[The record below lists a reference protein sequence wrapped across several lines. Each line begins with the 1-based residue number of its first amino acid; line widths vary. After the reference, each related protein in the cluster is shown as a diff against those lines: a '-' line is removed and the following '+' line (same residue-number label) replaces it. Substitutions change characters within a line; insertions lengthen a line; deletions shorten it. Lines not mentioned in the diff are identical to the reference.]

1 MEYDI
6 EEFQSNIEELKKLLV
21 HAKKLEELV
30 KELDGPL
37 TEEQIDH
44 LEQEFSS
51 MTCVDLTPLNDVV
64 DRIDSALHHPE
75 MYEIYSIM
83 ENEV

>member
-6 EEFQSNIEELKKLLV
+6 EELQANIEEVKKLLI

-37 TEEQIDH
+37 TEEQMEH
-44 LEQEFSS
+44 LEQELSC
-51 MTCVDLTPLNDVV
+51 MICVDITPLSDVV
-64 DRIDSALHHPE
+64 DRIDSALHHP
-75 MYEIYSIM
+75 I
-83 ENEV
+83 

>member
-30 KELDGPL
+30 KELERPL
-37 TEEQIDH
+37 TDQQKSYLSE
-44 LEQEFSS
+44 EFSS
-51 MTCVDLTPLNDVV
+51 MICVDLTPLGDVV
-64 DRIDSALHHPE
+64 ERIDNALHYPE

>member
-6 EEFQSNIEELKKLLV
+6 EEFKENIEEVKKLLIL
-21 HAKKLEELV
+21 AKKLEELV

-37 TEEQIDH
+37 TEEQMDH
-44 LEQEFSS
+44 LEQEFSC
-51 MTCVDLTPLNDVV
+51 MICVDITPLSDVV

-75 MYEIYSIM
+75 MYL
-83 ENEV
+83 

>member
-30 KELDGPL
+30 KELERPL
-37 TEEQIDH
+37 TDQQKSYLSE
-44 LEQEFSS
+44 EFSN
-51 MTCVDLTPLNDVV
+51 MICVDLTPLGDVV
-64 DRIDSALHHPE
+64 ERIDNALHHPE

>member
-6 EEFQSNIEELKKLLV
+6 EEFQENIEEVKKLLI

-37 TEEQIDH
+37 TEEQMDH
-44 LEQEFSS
+44 LEQECSC
-51 MTCVDLTPLNDVV
+51 MICVDITPLSDVV

-75 MYEIYSIM
+75 MYL
-83 ENEV
+83 

>member
-6 EEFQSNIEELKKLLV
+6 EELQANIEEVKKLLI

-30 KELDGPL
+30 KELDRPL
-37 TEEQIDH
+37 TEEQMEH
-44 LEQEFSS
+44 LEHEFSC
-51 MTCVDLTPLNDVV
+51 MICVNITPLNDVV

-75 MYEIYSIM
+75 MYEIYTK
-83 ENEV
+83 V

>member
-6 EEFQSNIEELKKLLV
+6 EELQANIEEVKKLLI

-37 TEEQIDH
+37 TEEQMEH
-44 LEQEFSS
+44 LEQEFSC
-51 MTCVDLTPLNDVV
+51 MICVDIAALNDVV

-75 MYEIYSIM
+75 MYEI
-83 ENEV
+83 

>member
-30 KELDGPL
+30 KELERPL
-37 TEEQIDH
+37 TDQQKSYLSE
-44 LEQEFSS
+44 EFSS
-51 MTCVDLTPLNDVV
+51 MICVDLTPLGDVV
-64 DRIDSALHHPE
+64 ERIDNALHHPE